1 MAEADVLQQ
10 LKDLSDQYVI
20 RDARKL
26 YQLARSQGVDGAT
39 TALAT
44 EALRSDIARQT
55 LRPPPRATGRSAAPG
70 PNSTLQADVIDFSL
84 NLPPTSDGNLYLAV
98 AQDVFTCELR
108 AVPLDSKNPEVDA
121 TATKLMVDSLRE
133 GETNHQFTLATD
145 AGAQYSQLNLPGGAA
160 HRVKDP
166 KDSNSLGVIDAGIKN
181 IKLGLATQASR
192 KGGEFDT
199 NCKSWQLA

>member
-1 MAEADVLQQ
+1 MAEAGVLQQ
-10 LKDLSDQYVI
+10 LRNLADEFVV

-55 LRPPPRATGRSAAPG
+55 LRPPPRATGRSAAPR
-70 PNSTLQADVIDFSL
+70 PNSTLQADLIDFSL
-84 NLPPTSDGNLYLAV
+84 SLPPTSEGNRYLAA
-98 AQDVFTCELR
+98 AQDVFTRELR
-108 AVPLDSKNPEVDA
+108 AVPLDSKNPEVVA
-121 TATKLMVDSLRE
+121 TATKLMVDNLRE
-133 GETNHQFTLATD
+133 GETNDQFTLSTD
-145 AGAQYSQLNLPGGAA
+145 AGAEYSQLNLPGGAA
-160 HRVKDP
+160 HKVKDP

-192 KGGEFDT
+192 KGG
-199 NCKSWQLA
+199 